1 MTGGHTLTVGL
12 VSELCL
18 DELAVEASDIG
29 DRLVLRALSLASA
42 GVGAVA
48 EAKLLH
54 LHNHRLGAF
63 CGLWT
68 ALRQQG
74 EL

>member
-1 MTGGHTLTVGL
+1 MAGCHTLTVGL

-18 DELAVEASDIG
+18 DELAVQASDIG

-48 EAKLLH
+48 EAEFLH
-54 LHNHRLGAF
+54 LGHHGLGTL
-63 CGLWT
+63 GSLGT
-68 ALRQQG
+68 TLGQQG